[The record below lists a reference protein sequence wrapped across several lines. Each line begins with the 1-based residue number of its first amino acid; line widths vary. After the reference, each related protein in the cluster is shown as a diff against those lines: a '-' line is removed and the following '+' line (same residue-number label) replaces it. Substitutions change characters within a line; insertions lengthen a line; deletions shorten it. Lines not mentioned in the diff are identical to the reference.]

1 MDGHGKKMN
10 EESREHLSS
19 LMDGEITR
27 EASRFLVRRLGS
39 DDELRMT
46 WARYHLV
53 RDCLR
58 YRDGSLA
65 SSDLNSKIQQ
75 ALAQDSAQ
83 AMPRRFA
90 TGWLKPVAGVAIAAS
105 VALMAIVTVGPGQS
119 PVSGPAGEL
128 AESPQLES
136 FVSPNNGFAPRPYSQ
151 QVSASGGMGSNNQ
164 KLNSYLL
171 RHYQVAGSTGGK
183 GFVTFVPIVV
193 TRAVPQQESES
204 GAEDEKEVQ
213 KNGSESAQK

>member
-1 MDGHGKKMN
+1 MS

-19 LMDGEITR
+19 LMDGEISKETG
-27 EASRFLVRRLGS
+27 RFLVRRLGS

-58 YRDGSLA
+58 HHEGSLA
-65 SSDLNSKIQQ
+65 GHDLKSKVQR
-75 ALAQDSAQ
+75 ALADDAPQLA
-83 AMPRRFA
+83 PRRFS

-119 PVSGPAGEL
+119 PVNGPAGEL

-136 FVSPNNGFAPRPYSQ
+136 FVSPNNGIAPSPYSQ
-151 QVSASGGMGSNNQ
+151 QVSASGGMGGSNQ
-164 KLNSYLL
+164 RMNSYLL
-171 RHYQVAGSTGGK
+171 RHYQITGSTGGK

-193 TRAVPQQESES
+193 TRAAPQQKTESE
-204 GAEDEKEVQ
+204 ARDEKEVQ
-213 KNGSESAQK
+213 EHGSVSSQK